1 MRFDL
6 WTCAIAAAFLGL
18 ATIAASAQPVHGSF
32 ERTCRNIRIA
42 GPALTADCRDASG
55 HFRTSSVAYDQCR
68 GDIANNNGLLFCD
81 IANRG
86 RRVTGSF
93 EQSCRNIQTSGGILS
108 AECADASGRIR
119 RSSLNLDRC
128 RGDIANAD
136 GRLICNDGFSGNG
149 DRRNG
154 GDR

>member
-6 WTCAIAAAFLGL
+6 WTCAIAVSLLSL
-18 ATIAASAQPVHGSF
+18 ATLAASAQPVRGSF
-32 ERTCRNIRIA
+32 ERTCRNIRVS
-42 GPALTADCRDASG
+42 GPSLTADCRDASG
-55 HFRTSSVAYDQCR
+55 RYRTSSVAYDQCR

-81 IANRG
+81 IADRG

-93 EQSCRNIQTSGGILS
+93 EQSCRNIQTSGGTLT
-108 AECADASGRIR
+108 ADCADSSGRIR
-119 RSSLNLDRC
+119 HSTMDLGRC
-128 RGDIANAD
+128 RGDIANND

-154 GDR
+154 NGR

>member
-6 WTCAIAAAFLGL
+6 STCAIAASLL
-18 ATIAASAQPVHGSF
+18 SIATLTASAQPVRGSY
-32 ERTCRNIRIA
+32 ESTCRNIRIS

-55 HFRTSSVAYDQCR
+55 HYRTSSVAYDQCR

-93 EQSCRNIQTSGGILS
+93 EQSCRNIQTSGGTLT
-108 AECADASGRIR
+108 ADCADASGRIR
-119 RSSLNLDRC
+119 HSSLDMDRC
-128 RGDIANAD
+128 RGDIANND
-136 GRLICNDGFSGNG
+136 GRLGCNDGFSNNG
-149 DRRNG
+149 DRRNDNG
-154 GDR
+154 R

>member
-6 WTCAIAAAFLGL
+6 RTCAIAAAFLGL
-18 ATIAASAQPVHGSF
+18 ATIMASAQPVHGSF
-32 ERTCRNIRIA
+32 GRTCRNIRIS

-81 IANRG
+81 IASRG

-93 EQSCRNIQTSGGILS
+93 EQSCRNIQTSGGVLT

-149 DRRNG
+149 DRRYDNG
-154 GDR
+154 R